1 MTKLVFKKAMDMLKE
16 GEKNKA
22 AGRGGEDHS
31 RGRERKEQE
40 GQQTR
45 LK

>member
-16 GEKNKA
+16 GEKDNA
-22 AGRGGEDHS
+22 AGRGGEDNS

-40 GQQTR
+40 RQ
-45 LK
+45 